1 MTEND
6 LYTLIPFDK
15 LSKDAL
21 DGVLEEFVNRE
32 GTDYG
37 LIETSFTAKCEQVLA
52 QIKQGKVLIV
62 FDHDSQSVGL
72 MLKEQL
78 KSRFN

>member
-1 MTEND
+1 MSESD
-6 LYTLIPFDK
+6 LYTLIPFEK
-15 LSKDAL
+15 LSKHAL

-37 LIETSFTAKCEQVLA
+37 LVETSFEDKCEQVLA
-52 QIKQGKVLIV
+52 QIKQGQVLIV

-78 KSRFN
+78 KSGLH